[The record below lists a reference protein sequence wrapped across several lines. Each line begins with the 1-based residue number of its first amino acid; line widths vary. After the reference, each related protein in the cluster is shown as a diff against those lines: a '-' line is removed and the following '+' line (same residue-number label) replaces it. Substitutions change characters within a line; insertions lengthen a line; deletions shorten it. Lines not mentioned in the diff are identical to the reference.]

1 MSKKEVAP
9 RTRFPDDRFGGM
21 GDLDVVRRIRQ
32 VRRSLGFTQAQFA
45 AKIGTGK
52 VSVARYEAGRIPRA
66 DILDAIALEGSVT
79 VDWILRGDKAAKS
92 AERRR
97 TSVDTHLPPLLR
109 RLATLLEQNGVKLSN
124 LPPGYKARYQQR
136 ADELIGRVGRELQEY
151 VKLLNSQY
159 RLHENR

>member
-1 MSKKEVAP
+1 
-9 RTRFPDDRFGGM
+9 M
-21 GDLDVVRRIRQ
+21 GDLDVGRRIRQ